1 MNYYKAKLINRK
13 SIIDRETSK
22 PYVRYQTEEEFCET
36 VNKEMNELRDKGVKK
51 ISVQYFQS
59 LNTDTDTEII
69 KAIITYMI

>member
-1 MNYYKAKLINRK
+1 MNYKSKLICRK
-13 SIIDRETSK
+13 YIRDHKGGR

-36 VNKEMNELRDKGVKK
+36 VNKEMNELRNKGVKK

-59 LNTDTDTEII
+59 LDTDTGII

>member
-1 MNYYKAKLINRK
+1 MNYKSKLICRK
-13 SIIDRETSK
+13 YITDHKGGR

-59 LNTDTDTEII
+59 LDTDTDTEVS

>member
-1 MNYYKAKLINRK
+1 MNYKSKLICRK
-13 SIIDRETSK
+13 YITDLKGGR

-59 LNTDTDTEII
+59 LDTDTDTEVI

>member
-1 MNYYKAKLINRK
+1 MNYKSKLICRK
-13 SIIDRETSK
+13 YIRDQKGGR

-59 LNTDTDTEII
+59 LDTDTGII